1 VPDCAV
7 SHLLWNKRKKL
18 EYVVRDHLTQTRI
31 AKQSPKVLKIREKRS
46 ISGLRG
52 QVEPAW
58 GGKTCFKVFRS
69 FQIRGKICTISRV
82 GQNIVLEETPERG
95 SPLIKQDIVHH
106 VIERTGLPRTK
117 AEAAV
122 DTVFEGLKQALAA
135 GDRIELRGFGVF
147 SVRARKTGIGR
158 NPRTGTEVSIA
169 PGKAVRFK
177 PGKELHSLDTE
188 APAKA

>member
-1 VPDCAV
+1 MI
-7 SHLLWNKRKKL
+7 R
-18 EYVVRDHLTQTRI
+18 QF
-31 AKQSPKVLKIREKRS
+31 PKWR
-46 ISGLRG
+46 
-52 QVEPAW
+52 
-58 GGKTCFKVFRS
+58 KTCSITSVSTRVRFK
-69 FQIRGKICTISRV
+69 
-82 GQNIVLEETPERG
+82 IVLREG

-135 GDRIELRGFGVF
+135 GERIELRGFGVF

-158 NPRTGTEVSIA
+158 NPRTGTEVSIT

-177 PGKELHSLDTE
+177 PGKELHALQGEENNGS
-188 APAKA
+188 AAGA

>member
-1 VPDCAV
+1 MEIALAP
-7 SHLLWNKRKKL
+7 RKGRG
-18 EYVVRDHLTQTRI
+18 VASSQGMRPVFPQ
-31 AKQSPKVLKIREKRS
+31 QSLGRS
-46 ISGLRG
+46 SVAEFPI
-52 QVEPAW
+52 
-58 GGKTCFKVFRS
+58 C
-69 FQIRGKICTISRV
+69 GKICSISPVSRSTV
-82 GQNIVLEETPERG
+82 NTSRASEDT
-95 SPLIKQDIVHH
+95 PLIKQDIVHH

-135 GDRIELRGFGVF
+135 GERIELRGFGVF

-177 PGKELHSLDTE
+177 PGKELHALES
-188 APAKA
+188 AAQPSS

>member
-1 VPDCAV
+1 MSTPGA
-7 SHLLWNKRKKL
+7 
-18 EYVVRDHLTQTRI
+18 
-31 AKQSPKVLKIREKRS
+31 EKP
-46 ISGLRG
+46 L
-52 QVEPAW
+52 Q
-58 GGKTCFKVFRS
+58 FRS
-69 FQIRGKICTISRV
+69 SSSIIAAKSVLWPKRAAVWNFQTGAAANLNCAKHPDFDLS
-82 GQNIVLEETPERG
+82 RG
-95 SPLIKQDIVHH
+95 SATRRRVLATTRQEWKKSVREVTPLIKQDIVHQ

-135 GDRIELRGFGVF
+135 GERIELRGFGVF

-177 PGKELHSLDTE
+177 PGKELHELTSE
-188 APAKA
+188 AAPSQ

>member
-1 VPDCAV
+1 VRV
-7 SHLLWNKRKKL
+7 SELKFDLTKSTATLANKTLTINYPSMIAYQSARKND
-18 EYVVRDHLTQTRI
+18 RFF
-31 AKQSPKVLKIREKRS
+31 
-46 ISGLRG
+46 LRT
-52 QVEPAW
+52 
-58 GGKTCFKVFRS
+58 KTTLFKPLFHILR
-69 FQIRGKICTISRV
+69 KICNIS
-82 GQNIVLEETPERG
+82 IG
-95 SPLIKQDIVHH
+95 SRSKVNTSRASEDTPLIKQDIVHQ

-135 GDRIELRGFGVF
+135 GERIELRGFGVF

-177 PGKELHSLDTE
+177 PGKELHSIDSNG
-188 APAKA
+188 ASGS